1 MKMINRKHIILS
13 LALLTGLNFV
23 SCEIDKQPLNGPTV
37 GAFPV
42 NAEEAEY
49 GLLGAYK
56 ALTLLDAS
64 STPFIHVIDNV
75 TDVGYARPGNN
86 YTPAITS
93 SYTTDNALATKPWA
107 AHYKTIGRVHTV
119 LDNLTSLKEN
129 TPPEKYNQL
138 EAELRFVR
146 AYAYSQLI
154 ELYGDV
160 PLLTKTLQLDEAE
173 TITKTP
179 KAQVQQWI
187 MDEMSEVADH
197 LPISQSSSGNVRAGR
212 VAAYMLKAR
221 VALYAKKYD
230 IAIEASNKALQ
241 LAEGVYNLTPFN
253 SSLQHAGKGH
263 TFGEPNVSNIFGHEG
278 FKSSKEWI
286 WVMEYN
292 MNIDGNAHNQ
302 QYYAA
307 SRLGRGVAY
316 WGPTQD
322 FIDSFQDKEG
332 KPITE
337 SVIYDEDKPFEN
349 RDPRLDMYCV
359 RPGSRFLGYQFEMN
373 STYRTVSNYWPVING
388 TSATPSSVANTDQS
402 NAARSYSGYLWRK
415 HSDIAD
421 FNSTSVNGKSD
432 LNVGIFRY
440 AELLLIYAEAKIEAN
455 QIDASVAEAINK
467 IRRRANMPD
476 ISSNLSQADMRKA
489 LRYERKIEL
498 ASDGLRWY
506 DIRRWDIAND
516 IMNGTI
522 YLNRD
527 AKGWK
532 KNAIQSIDEN
542 YSPKYNKTEAVK
554 YFGTQNVVFKVNK
567 DERWPTPI
575 AETTVLP
582 KVEQNPGY

>member
-1 MKMINRKHIILS
+1 MIHRKHIIFS
-13 LALLTGLNFV
+13 LVLFTAINFV
-23 SCEIDKQPLNGPTV
+23 SCEIDKEPLNGPTV
-37 GAFPV
+37 GAFPI
-42 NAEEAEY
+42 NADEAEY

-56 ALTLLDAS
+56 ALTLLDAA
-64 STPFIHVIDNV
+64 STPFTHVMDNI
-75 TDVGYARPGNN
+75 TDIGYARPGNN

-93 SYTTDNALATKPWA
+93 SYTTDNALAIKPWA

-119 LDNLTSLKEN
+119 LDNLSSLKEN
-129 TPPEKYNQL
+129 TPPEKYNQI

-160 PLLTKTLQLDEAE
+160 PLLTKTLALNEAE

-179 KAQVQQWI
+179 KEQIQDWI
-187 MDEMSEVADH
+187 INEMTEVADA
-197 LPISQSSSGNVRAGR
+197 LPITQSASGNVRASR

-221 VALYAKKYD
+221 VALYAKKFD
-230 IAIEASNKALQ
+230 IAIDASAKALQ
-241 LAEGVYNLTPFN
+241 LAEGNYTLTPFN
-253 SSLQHAGKGH
+253 SSLQYAGKDH
-263 TFGEPNVSNIFGHEG
+263 TAGEPDVSNIFGHEG
-278 FKSSKEWI
+278 FRTSKEWI
-286 WVMEYN
+286 WVFEYN
-292 MNIDGNAHNQ
+292 LNIEGNSHNQ
-302 QYYAA
+302 QYYSS

-322 FIDSFQDKEG
+322 FIDSFQDKNG
-332 KPITE
+332 LPITE
-337 SVIYDEDKPFEN
+337 SAIYNEDKPFEN

-359 RPGSRFLGYQFEMN
+359 RPGSRFQGYQFEMN
-373 STYRTVSNYWPVING
+373 TQYKNVSNYWPVING
-388 TSATPSSVANTDQS
+388 TSSTPTSIANTDQS

-415 HSDIAD
+415 YSDIAD

-432 LNVGIFRY
+432 LNVGIFRF

-455 QIDASVAEAINK
+455 QIDATVAEAINK
-467 IRRRANMPD
+467 IRRRAHMPE
-476 ISSNLSQADMRKA
+476 IPNNLSQAAMRRA

-506 DIRRWDIAND
+506 DIRRWGIAND

-532 KNAIQSIDEN
+532 KNAIASIDEN
-542 YSPKYNKTEAVK
+542 YTPKYNKTEAVK
-554 YFGTQNVVFKVNK
+554 YFGTQNVLFKVNK
-567 DERWPTPI
+567 DELWPIPI
-575 AETTVLP
+575 AEKTVLP